1 MSMIAILIAAT
12 ACEGA
17 INFAETCV
25 NKGKEFVNNKK
36 IKHKMQVRRFKKRSF
51 V

>member
-1 MSMIAILIAAT
+1 MSMIAIIIAAT

-25 NKGKEFVNNKK
+25 SKGKELVNNKK
-36 IKHKMQVRRFKKRSF
+36 IKHRMQVRRFKKRSF
-51 V
+51 I